1 MTRILKVVRRSSHE
15 AAHFYGW
22 PGIGRSSLYGRHGRM
37 AYPRAVHPGGSF
49 RGRAPMKAGARSLQW
64 KREPSGT
71 DSSAGAKNDMS
82 VPFSCE
88 QVLPPAT

>member
-1 MTRILKVVRRSSHE
+1 MQVVRRSSHE

-22 PGIGRSSLYGRHGRM
+22 PGSGRSSLYGRHGRM
-37 AYPRAVHPGGSF
+37 AYPRAVLPGGSF
-49 RGRAPMKAGARSLQW
+49 RGRAPMQAGARSLQW

-71 DSSAGAKNDMS
+71 DSSAGAKTDLS
-82 VPFSCE
+82 VPFSSE

>member
-1 MTRILKVVRRSSHE
+1 M
-15 AAHFYGW
+15 
-22 PGIGRSSLYGRHGRM
+22 YGRHGRM
-37 AYPRAVHPGGSF
+37 AYPRAVLPGGSF

-71 DSSAGAKNDMS
+71 DSGAKTDMS
-82 VPFSCE
+82 VPLSSE

>member
-1 MTRILKVVRRSSHE
+1 M
-15 AAHFYGW
+15 
-22 PGIGRSSLYGRHGRM
+22 YGRHGRM
-37 AYPRAVHPGGSF
+37 YPRAVLQGISF

-71 DSSAGAKNDMS
+71 ESSAGTKHDMG
-82 VPFSCE
+82 VPLSSE